1 MKQTFFLR
9 IMLFSTLMTILAGI
23 GMVGLIHFAPDRTL
37 IVTGIGMFCGA
48 AILFSWWVARLIS
61 RPLWELQLLVKK
73 LDKGDPDL
81 LKPQTH
87 AYDSL
92 LAGSPTV
99 EVRKL
104 TESFQS
110 MARHVQQRSQELAD
124 QNAYM
129 DNLLNATVEGMI
141 TIDSHANIL
150 TFNRAAETIFGYT
163 IQEVLGKNIN
173 MLMPSPYREQHDQ
186 YIRNYLMTSQAK
198 IIGIGREV
206 VGLRKNGEEFPLYLS
221 VGESRV
227 GNSRIFAGVV
237 RDLSLERSL
246 YQEIERLFHAVEYS
260 PVMIIITDLQGNIE
274 YVNPEFCRVT
284 GYSAE
289 EVKGQNPR
297 ILKSGQTTDDI
308 YQQLWGRLTAGESW
322 SGELYNKK
330 KSGDF
335 FWAQSS
341 IAPIRNLYQ
350 KPVGY
355 VAIHEDI
362 TERKQE
368 ESRLR
373 RLNLELF
380 VSNEKLKQSESR
392 FAIMYTKTPVMLHS
406 VDAQGRLLH
415 VSDTWLE
422 KTGYEREDVLGK
434 RIMDFFTEESRR
446 YATETAFP
454 QFLKQ
459 GWNKNIPYQFVTK
472 NGSILDIEL
481 SAISEK
487 NEQGMVIRALAVLL
501 DVTEANIDKKR
512 LEESEKK
519 HRTMFETMEQG
530 AVYQKDTGE
539 ILDANPAAQRILGL
553 TLDQMQGVTSMDPR
567 WQAIHEDG
575 SDFPGDTHP
584 AMVALTTGKK
594 VQNVVMGV
602 YHPMEDEYCWIMIT
616 ATPLFHPGEDKPY
629 QAYTTFQDITPLKR
643 LEQELRQSK
652 LQAEQA
658 NRAKTEFLANMS
670 HEIRTPLNSIIGFSQ
685 LLMSRK
691 KYIDLPAQYQGY
703 LNNIC
708 TAGQIL
714 HELINNILDLAKIES
729 GKITTSNE
737 NLEFKP
743 MFTGMFHINKS
754 AAIKKRLNYTYQYDD
769 SIPRVI
775 HSDRTKLNQILINLV
790 ANAIKFTPE
799 GKKVEMRAS
808 WKDQQIIMVV
818 EDEGIGIAPEQ
829 QTVIWEAFGQAD
841 GSITRRFGGTGLGL
855 SITRKMVELLGGT
868 IHLESALGK
877 GSRFTVMIPVAVSG
891 EHPSLLAEATEM
903 DFCFSKDNVILT
915 IEDNLLNQEMV
926 KGVLEVLGLSTHLAD
941 SGLEGV
947 EQTRQLL
954 LKNPVDL
961 ILLDMHMPG
970 MDGFETAKEIQKLP
984 GGEQIPLVMV
994 SADVFNPKQ
1003 QDLTEYGIREFI
1015 TKPIQLEQMV
1025 GVLNQYLKKCVNQSA
1040 PLQESPEASP
1050 SEPFSVEAEKQL
1062 VDELQLLA
1070 QTPLFMTEKILESL
1084 SRMEQHKAKLP
1095 SAMQKLLDKIQ
1106 TAASNVEEEIYQDS
1120 IRELLEYLKS

>member
-1 MKQTFFLR
+1 
-9 IMLFSTLMTILAGI
+9 
-23 GMVGLIHFAPDRTL
+23 
-37 IVTGIGMFCGA
+37 
-48 AILFSWWVARLIS
+48 
-61 RPLWELQLLVKK
+61 
-73 LDKGDPDL
+73 
-81 LKPQTH
+81 
-87 AYDSL
+87 
-92 LAGSPTV
+92 
-99 EVRKL
+99 
-104 TESFQS
+104 
-110 MARHVQQRSQELAD
+110 
-124 QNAYM
+124 
-129 DNLLNATVEGMI
+129 
-141 TIDSHANIL
+141 
-150 TFNRAAETIFGYT
+150 
-163 IQEVLGKNIN
+163 
-173 MLMPSPYREQHDQ
+173 
-186 YIRNYLMTSQAK
+186 
-198 IIGIGREV
+198 
-206 VGLRKNGEEFPLYLS
+206 
-221 VGESRV
+221 
-227 GNSRIFAGVV
+227 
-237 RDLSLERSL
+237 
-246 YQEIERLFHAVEYS
+246 
-260 PVMIIITDLQGNIE
+260 
-274 YVNPEFCRVT
+274 T

-362 TERKQE
+362 TARKQE
-368 ESRLR
+368 ESELR

-406 VDAQGRLLH
+406 VDTEGQLLH

-422 KTGYEREDVLGK
+422 KMGYERDEVIGK
-434 RIMDFFTEESRR
+434 KVMAFMTEESRR
-446 YATETAFP
+446 YALETAFP
-454 QFLKQ
+454 TFLKQ
-459 GWNKNIPYQFVTK
+459 GWIRDVPYQFVTK

-501 DVTEANIDKKR
+501 DVTEANIGKKM
-512 LEESEKK
+512 LEENEKK

-567 WQAIHEDG
+567 WRAIHEDG

-584 AMVALTTGKK
+584 AMVALKTGKK

-602 YHPMEDEYCWIMIT
+602 YHPLEDEYCWIMIT

-629 QAYTTFQDITPLKR
+629 QAYTTFQDITHLKR

-685 LLMSRK
+685 LLMSQK
-691 KYIDLPAQYQGY
+691 KHLDLPAQHQGY
-703 LNNIC
+703 LKNIC
-708 TAGQIL
+708 TAGQVL

-729 GKITTSNE
+729 GKITASNE

-743 MFTGMFHINKS
+743 LFTGMFHINKS
-754 AAIKKRLNYTYQYDD
+754 AALKKRLNYTYQYDD

-799 GKKVEMRAS
+799 GKKVEIKAS
-808 WKDQQIIMVV
+808 WNNQRIILVV

-829 QTVIWEAFGQAD
+829 QAVIWEPFKQAD
-841 GSITRRFGGTGLGL
+841 GSITRKYGGTGLGL
-855 SITRKMVELLGGT
+855 SITRKLVDLLGGT
-868 IHLESALGK
+868 IHLESTPGK
-877 GSRFTVMIPVAVSG
+877 GSSFTVSIPAEVS
-891 EHPSLLAEATEM
+891 EEQPSTLPDDAETES
-903 DFCFSKDNVILT
+903 CFSTDNVILT

-970 MDGFETAKEIQKLP
+970 MDGFETAKEIRKIP
-984 GGEQIPLVMV
+984 GADQIPLVMV

-1003 QDLTEYGIREFI
+1003 QNITEYGIREFI
-1015 TKPIQLEQMV
+1015 TKPIQLEQMTRI
-1025 GVLNQYLKKCVNQSA
+1025 LNQYLKKCVNKSA

-1050 SEPFSVEAEKQL
+1050 SEPFSVEAGKQL

-1070 QTPLFMTEKILESL
+1070 RTPLFMTEEILESL

-1095 SAMQKLLDKIQ
+1095 SAMQKLFDKIQ
-1106 TAASNVEEEIYQDS
+1106 IAASNVEEEIYQDA